1 MYLHTLYIVIC
12 CLALALRSSMQQI
25 NVRMIL
31 FLSCFPTFCCCI
43 SIYLRHNFVAVQN
56 VFLML
61 PFAICT
67 EIIFKA
73 RIIQAQCTDKIENG
87 AALLVV
93 VVVVAAVDAVIHSA
107 EDIRH
112 RKAKK
117 QQLQKPQLMGRHK
130 YYTTLSLF
138 ICIVYI
144 LVCVCSRPFPNT
156 LDAIIFACSRIDDT
170 SFCLSVS
177 QSLSQSET
185 LARQLLACSPS
196 ISPSLS
202 IYLSQGNRKYA

>member
-1 MYLHTLYIVIC
+1 
-12 CLALALRSSMQQI
+12 MQQI

-87 AALLVV
+87 TALLVV

-117 QQLQKPQLMGRHK
+117 QQLQKPQLTN
-130 YYTTLSLF
+130 TTLHSLF

-170 SFCLSVS
+170 SFRLSVS